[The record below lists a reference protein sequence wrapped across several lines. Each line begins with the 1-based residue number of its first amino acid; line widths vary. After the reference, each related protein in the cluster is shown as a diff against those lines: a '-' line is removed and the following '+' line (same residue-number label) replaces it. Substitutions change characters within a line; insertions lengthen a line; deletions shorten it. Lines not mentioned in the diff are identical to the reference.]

1 MIRQGVFYVISK
13 VYSLFITIRI
23 PIITMDKNP
32 PIHPMIAKI
41 SNSTKLSKIADT
53 PAIANIA
60 LITV

>member
-1 MIRQGVFYVISK
+1 MTVR
-13 VYSLFITIRI
+13 T